1 MSLRLGTVRA
11 AHRGKR
17 LIENAR
23 LRSKLSS
30 NDPSRLQISNR
41 ERMAICRRTFS
52 LFSSFEPQAPSLENL
67 IANLELEFPL
77 THSIQRSGIVSN
89 RKFFAIFHR
98 TFPSPRPSRLVTRH
112 PSQITHLLIETPR
125 LEFPVTP
132 MKQKAVQNP
141 NRDNL
146 ATFQLCFSLQDA
158 THASTAQA
166 SPSSFEPQASSLQ
179 TSPQSLASS
188 LQNKYA
194 SMPPMATTARIAT
207 LPGTTDRRIDALLA
221 LLAENS
227 TIVISGAKIAQ
238 EIGVSRQQ
246 VWRWIEQL
254 RALGVRV
261 KGHAA
266 TGYHI
271 ERVPDIL
278 APQLLSNQLAGT
290 AFARRIYHFFKID
303 STNNVAMQLGEAGEP
318 HGAVVLAEEQ
328 TAGRGRAGRKWLSEK
343 SAGIHCTVLLRPQ
356 IPPAYAPLLTLV
368 AGLAARDACAEELN
382 DRNLDIRWPND
393 LLFGGRKFS
402 GILTEMH
409 AEPDRVHYAVIG
421 IGINVNQTKMPAE
434 LADIAT
440 SLRIETGKP
449 HSRLQ
454 LLIRLLRHLD
464 RYYNQFIGEGAE
476 PILRRFADVST
487 YFKGKHVK
495 ISTATET
502 FTGITA
508 GLEPSGV
515 LRVARDDGRGT
526 ELILSGDV
534 SEAS

>member
-1 MSLRLGTVRA
+1 MQFA
-11 AHRGKR
+11 
-17 LIENAR
+17 
-23 LRSKLSS
+23 
-30 NDPSRLQISNR
+30 
-41 ERMAICRRTFS
+41 
-52 LFSSFEPQAPSLENL
+52 
-67 IANLELEFPL
+67 
-77 THSIQRSGIVSN
+77 N
-89 RKFFAIFHR
+89 RKCSAIFHCS
-98 TFPSPRPSRLVTRH
+98 FSGPGSSRLITRH
-112 PSQITHLLIETPR
+112 SLAQSGLAVREGSLIITPPWLPYCRQLIETPR
-125 LEFPVTP
+125 LEFLVTP
-132 MKQKAVQNP
+132 KRTTHYKILIETKTALFNP
-141 NRDNL
+141 HLLACVHSYLSL
-146 ATFQLCFSLQDA
+146 ATRLPRAGSVPA
-158 THASTAQA
+158 KGHSSPGHAFLV
-166 SPSSFEPQASSLQ
+166 PSARL
-179 TSPQSLASS
+179 
-188 LQNKYA
+188 KYA
-194 SMPPMATTARIAT
+194 SLLPMPTARMAT

-246 VWRWIEQL
+246 VWRWIEKL

-271 ERVPDIL
+271 ERAPDIL
-278 APQLLSNQLAGT
+278 APQLLSNQLSGT

-343 SAGIHCTVLLRPQ
+343 SAGIHCTVLLRPR

-368 AGLAARDACAEELN
+368 AGLAARDACAEEIAGAN
-382 DRNLDIRWPND
+382 PEKNAVHNLDIRWPND
-393 LLFGGRKFS
+393 LLFGGRKFA

-421 IGINVNQTKMPAE
+421 IGINVNQAKMPAE

-454 LLIRLLRHLD
+454 LLIRLLLHLN
-464 RYYNQFIGEGAE
+464 RYYNQFIAEGAE
-476 PILRRFADVST
+476 PILRRFAEVST
-487 YFKGKHVK
+487 YFKGKHVT
-495 ISTATET
+495 ISIATET

-515 LRVARDDGRGT
+515 LRVKRDDARGT

-534 SEAS
+534 SEAP

>member
-1 MSLRLGTVRA
+1 ML
-11 AHRGKR
+11 
-17 LIENAR
+17 
-23 LRSKLSS
+23 
-30 NDPSRLQISNR
+30 
-41 ERMAICRRTFS
+41 
-52 LFSSFEPQAPSLENL
+52 
-67 IANLELEFPL
+67 
-77 THSIQRSGIVSN
+77 
-89 RKFFAIFHR
+89 
-98 TFPSPRPSRLVTRH
+98 
-112 PSQITHLLIETPR
+112 
-125 LEFPVTP
+125 
-132 MKQKAVQNP
+132 
-141 NRDNL
+141 
-146 ATFQLCFSLQDA
+146 
-158 THASTAQA
+158 
-166 SPSSFEPQASSLQ
+166 
-179 TSPQSLASS
+179 
-188 LQNKYA
+188 
-194 SMPPMATTARIAT
+194 PMATTRMAT

-227 TIVISGAKIAQ
+227 TIVISGAKIAS

-246 VWRWIEQL
+246 VWRWIEKL

-278 APQLLSNQLAGT
+278 APELLSHRLSGT
-290 AFARRIYHFFKID
+290 PFARRIYHFFKID
-303 STNNVAMQLGEAGEP
+303 STNTVAMQLGEQGEP

-343 SAGIHCTVLLRPQ
+343 SVGIHCTVLLRPA

-368 AGLAARDACAEELN
+368 AGLAARDACAEEL
-382 DRNLDIRWPND
+382 DAAPDIRWPND
-393 LLFGGRKFS
+393 LLVRGRKFS

-440 SLRIETGKP
+440 SLRIESGKF
-449 HSRLQ
+449 HSRLE

-464 RYYNQFIGEGAE
+464 RYYNQFLTEGAG
-476 PILRRFADVST
+476 PILRRFAEVST

-495 ISTATET
+495 ISTSKET

-508 GLEPSGV
+508 GIEPSGV
-515 LRVARDDGRGT
+515 LRVTRDDGRGV
-526 ELILSGDV
+526 ESILSGDV
-534 SEAS
+534 GEAS